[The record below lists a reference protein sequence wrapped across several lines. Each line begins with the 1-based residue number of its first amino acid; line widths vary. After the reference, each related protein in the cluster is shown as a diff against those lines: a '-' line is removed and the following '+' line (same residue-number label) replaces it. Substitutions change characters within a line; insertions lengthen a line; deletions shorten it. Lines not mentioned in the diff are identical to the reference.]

1 MDIQSLI
8 DDIDGILLIAASR
21 PLWFKP
27 GDPARERQVLER
39 VRCYLVSQQQ
49 NLASRNPNGAPLNA
63 SGEAV
68 QQIVQSVR
76 QEMSVLRADL
86 LQPLQADIKVLHQQR
101 ESLLQE
107 IRQMERSK
115 QELDSSAQP
124 KLAQQFISEFS
135 QELVS
140 RCTASLTQQLA
151 QISED
156 LEMRWA
162 QAIVATEA
170 TGLVSTRGSK
180 GPGAIAPQERLEQLR
195 QLQAESDRLLNTL
208 DLNQRLIFETLQKDQ
223 QSYQESLSQGLE
235 KMHNLGA
242 QGETLF
248 TALINR
254 LAQQLGR
261 EASTLLQ
268 SSLQAS
274 EATPKASLPSQV
286 EPPSLPNVAPKQT
299 REDDVKTGLA
309 LPSEQLF
316 GKADDAK
323 SEATSPS
330 TEFQALTENNF
341 ADNLNSEDWEIIE
354 GLDSE
359 NSNIDESDSEASK
372 ERSRSVS
379 QRSADRIDT
388 FLQLDLETSNPSAPQ
403 DLDYLLGLIN
413 EPSTPSPLSR
423 QGELTGVEALNQAA
437 ELNIISDQRRQE
449 IDDLYKSLFGNDS
462 LISPSTPE
470 ELDAAEESEAATPP
484 PGAEMLPQSDS
495 ESPTNAEAVGLR
507 EVDDLLFEGLVDPA
521 IQSTQGQAEDWSVGQ
536 SSESWDLFVE
546 NSATNL
552 LGDNQAEVKPPNS
565 ETPVEQE
572 TLTTITALTDLFEE
586 MGINEPILLKTDI
599 PLDTESDAPIAQDAA
614 PETANLVEDRYIPA
628 SPEEDLLVTDT
639 LDGDPDREIRLD
651 QKALRQLRD
660 DLYSF
665 EEGSSSFSRPDA
677 PTPNVGDSESS
688 QQSSDS
694 SALQADRF
702 LMSDE
707 LLAEDWE
714 EFVFPSWPND
724 DLTAKPAQSEDA
736 TQDHATAAPSL
747 SEELDFEP
755 DLFPSEALELDH
767 ESWNGRIL
775 EEYIGFE
782 DEIVIDEMEWD
793 EPNDGIMEEVIASP
807 LEFGEAAKQNA
818 LQLGQQ
824 DEPTYL
830 ESTTVDE
837 HSPSDSTIVDD
848 QPNSDS
854 TTVNDQTNLESR
866 TPIVLVV
873 NDDSTIELP
882 ATSKSL
888 NIPTT
893 SENLAQTAD
902 DDIRLDLELETSPNL
917 DSENI
922 STPTT
927 PQEIPET
934 EGEKLN
940 TEVGFEHSES
950 SVTPAEN
957 TSILN
962 LSKLD
967 AINSQTDQ
975 ETLPDPA
982 IETKHN
988 NHDLNA

>member
-39 VRCYLVSQQQ
+39 VRSYLVSQQQ
-49 NLASRNPNGAPLNA
+49 NVASRYAQGVPPSA
-63 SGEAV
+63 SGDAL
-68 QQIVQSVR
+68 QQIMQSVR

-86 LQPLQADIKVLHQQR
+86 LQPLQTDIKVLHQQR

-107 IRQMERSK
+107 IRQLERSK
-115 QELDSSAQP
+115 QDLDLSAQP
-124 KLAQQFISEFS
+124 KLVQQQFISEFS

-140 RCTASLTQQLA
+140 RCTASLTQQFA
-151 QISED
+151 QIRED

-162 QAIVATEA
+162 QAIVATEP
-170 TGLVSTRGSK
+170 TGLVSTRGSQE
-180 GPGAIAPQERLEQLR
+180 PRAIAPQERLEQLR
-195 QLQAESDRLLNTL
+195 QLQAESDRLLSTL
-208 DLNQRLIFETLQKDQ
+208 DVNQRLIFETLQNDLK
-223 QSYQESLSQGLE
+223 SYQESLSQGLA

-268 SSLQAS
+268 SSLPAS
-274 EATPKASLPSQV
+274 EAIPKASLLSQV
-286 EPPSLPNVAPKQT
+286 EPASLGNEALKLNQQ
-299 REDDVKTGLA
+299 DDAKTGLA
-309 LPSEQLF
+309 LPSNQHF
-316 GKADDAK
+316 AKASDGTA
-323 SEATSPS
+323 AAASPS
-330 TEFQALTENNF
+330 TEFQALTEDNF
-341 ADNLNSEDWEIIE
+341 ADHLNSEEWEVIE
-354 GLDSE
+354 GLDSDS
-359 NSNIDESDSEASK
+359 SNIDQSDQ
-372 ERSRSVS
+372 ERN
-379 QRSADRIDT
+379 ADCIDT

-449 IDDLYKSLFGNDS
+449 IDDLYKSLFGSDS
-462 LISPSTPE
+462 LMSTSTPQ
-470 ELDAAEESEAATPP
+470 ELDAAESAESATPP
-484 PGAEMLPQSDS
+484 QEAQILPEIDL
-495 ESPTNAEAVGLR
+495 ESRADAEAANLR

-521 IQSTQGQAEDWSVGQ
+521 IQSTQGQAEDWSARQ
-536 SSESWDLFVE
+536 STESWDLFVE
-546 NSATNL
+546 NSATDL
-552 LGDNQAEVKPPNS
+552 LGDNIAQVNHPHS

-586 MGINEPILLKTDI
+586 MGINQPLLLKTEI
-599 PLDTESDAPIAQDAA
+599 PSVDNQAETPIAQAAA

-639 LDGDPDREIRLD
+639 LDSDPDREIRLD
-651 QKALRQLRD
+651 QKALRQLSD

-665 EEGSSSFSRPDA
+665 EEGTSGNLSRPDA
-677 PTPNVGDSESS
+677 PDANVGDSA
-688 QQSSDS
+688 
-694 SALQADRF
+694 ALRQAERF

-724 DLTAKPAQSEDA
+724 DLTTNLPETNSEKPADSDEA
-736 TQDHATAAPSL
+736 IQDHATAAPSL

-767 ESWNGRIL
+767 ESWDGQIP

-824 DEPTYL
+824 DESNPDSIIINEQSNPDLVTPID
-830 ESTTVDE
+830 SVVDE
-837 HSPSDSTIVDD
+837 
-848 QPNSDS
+848 QPNP
-854 TTVNDQTNLESR
+854 NLV
-866 TPIVLVV
+866 TPIDSVV
-873 NDDSTIELP
+873 DEQPNLNSMPVEDQQNPDSIIVPTTESEP
-882 ATSKSL
+882 L
-888 NIPTT
+888 NVPPTT
-893 SENLAQTAD
+893 SDKLASVAD
-902 DDIRLDLELETSPNL
+902 EITLDLELETSQNL
-917 DSENI
+917 DSEN
-922 STPTT
+922 SSRPTT
-927 PQEIPET
+927 AQELPERD
-934 EGEKLN
+934 GEKLS
-940 TEVGFEHSES
+940 TETGSDHPES
-950 SVTPAEN
+950 SANNNRDLDLAQP
-957 TSILN
+957 
-962 LSKLD
+962 D

-982 IETKHN
+982 AETKHN
-988 NHDLNA
+988 NHDFNG

>member
-39 VRCYLVSQQQ
+39 VRGYLVSQQQ
-49 NLASRNPNGAPLNA
+49 NLASRSPQGAPLNA
-63 SGEAV
+63 SGEAA
-68 QQIVQSVR
+68 QQIVQLVS

-86 LQPLQADIKVLHQQR
+86 LQPLQSDIKVLHQQR

-115 QELDSSAQP
+115 QELDLSAQP
-124 KLAQQFISEFS
+124 KLGQQFVAEFS

-156 LEMRWA
+156 LERRWG

-170 TGLVSTRGSK
+170 TSPVSTRGSK
-180 GPGAIAPQERLEQLR
+180 EPRAIAPQERLEQLR
-195 QLQAESDRLLNTL
+195 QLQAESDRLLSTL
-208 DLNQRLIFETLQKDQ
+208 DVNQRLIFETLQKDL

-235 KMHNLGA
+235 KMHSLGA

-274 EATPKASLPSQV
+274 EATPKVSLPSQV
-286 EPPSLPNVAPKQT
+286 EPPASLGNEALKLNQQ
-299 REDDVKTGLA
+299 DDAKTGLA
-309 LPSEQLF
+309 LP
-316 GKADDAK
+316 KD

-330 TEFQALTENNF
+330 TEFQALREDNF
-341 ADNLNSEDWEIIE
+341 ADHLNSEDWEIIE
-354 GLDSE
+354 GLDGE
-359 NSNIDESDSEASK
+359 NSD
-372 ERSRSVS
+372 
-379 QRSADRIDT
+379 IDT

-413 EPSTPSPLSR
+413 QPATPSPLSR
-423 QGELTGVEALNQAA
+423 QGELTGLEALNQAA

-470 ELDAAEESEAATPP
+470 ALDDAEESAEAATPP
-484 PGAEMLPQSDS
+484 PEDAEMLPEIGS
-495 ESPTNAEAVGLR
+495 ESLTNAEAVGLG

-521 IQSTQGQAEDWSVGQ
+521 IQSTQGQAEDWSARQ
-536 SSESWDLFVE
+536 SSESWDLF
-546 NSATNL
+546 
-552 LGDNQAEVKPPNS
+552 GDNNAGVNPPPS
-565 ETPVEQE
+565 ETAVEQE

-586 MGINEPILLKTDI
+586 MGISEPTLPKTDI
-599 PLDTESDAPIAQDAA
+599 PLGGESDVSMTPDAA
-614 PETANLVEDRYIPA
+614 PENANLVEERYIPA
-628 SPEEDLLVTDT
+628 SPDEDLLVTDT
-639 LDGDPDREIRLD
+639 LDDDPDREIRLD
-651 QKALRQLRD
+651 QKALRQLSD

-665 EEGSSSFSRPDA
+665 EEGTNRTPRPDD
-677 PTPNVGDSESS
+677 PNPNFGDRVQPFGYENNDSVAEL
-688 QQSSDS
+688 S
-694 SALQADRF
+694 SALQQADRF
-702 LMSDE
+702 LMSEE

-724 DLTAKPAQSEDA
+724 DLTANLLETNSQIKPPNSEN
-736 TQDHATAAPSL
+736 TNQDHATTAASL
-747 SEELDFEP
+747 PEELDFEP
-755 DLFPSEALELDH
+755 DLFPSETLELDH
-767 ESWNGRIL
+767 ESLDRQIP

-807 LEFGEAAKQNA
+807 LEFGELAKQNA

-824 DEPTYL
+824 EEQNLD
-830 ESTTVDE
+830 STTVDE
-837 HSPSDSTIVDD
+837 
-848 QPNSDS
+848 QLNSDS
-854 TTVNDQTNLESR
+854 TTVDEQQNSDST
-866 TPIVLVV
+866 TPIVS
-873 NDDSTIELP
+873 DDSTIELA
-882 ATSKSL
+882 ATESEFL
-888 NIPTT
+888 NASPTT
-893 SENLAQTAD
+893 TTRENLAQTTD
-902 DDIRLDLELETSPNL
+902 DTTLDLELETAQNR
-917 DSENI
+917 DSETL
-922 STPTT
+922 SPPTRT
-927 PQEIPET
+927 QEI
-934 EGEKLN
+934 
-940 TEVGFEHSES
+940 
-950 SVTPAEN
+950 AEMRGRN
-957 TSILN
+957 
-962 LSKLD
+962 
-967 AINSQTDQ
+967 
-975 ETLPDPA
+975 
-982 IETKHN
+982 
-988 NHDLNA
+988 